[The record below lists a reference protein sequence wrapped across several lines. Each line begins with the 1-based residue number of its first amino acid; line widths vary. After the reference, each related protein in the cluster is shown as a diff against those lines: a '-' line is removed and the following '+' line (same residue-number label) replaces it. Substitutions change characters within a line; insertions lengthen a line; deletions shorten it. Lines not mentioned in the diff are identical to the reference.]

1 MNKTGIKNYAIQARK
16 DLIKGVQLKAFD
28 LGITQDKI
36 EHNTIESNDTFVVHG
51 RVLSQKEKRQ
61 RESLLKAIHHKGHDQ
76 VMEEVAYTWFNR
88 FCALRYMEVNHYL
101 PSKVRVFTNTSN
113 EFKPEI
119 LKEVLQLEWETL
131 NQNEVIR
138 LIELNQEDQLYRYLL
153 ITQCNDMHRYLPGMF
168 EKLDDY
174 TEALLP
180 EGLLRAG
187 SVLDQMIQ
195 QIPEEDWKEQVE
207 IIGWLYQFYNAEVKD
222 ETYALLKKNV
232 KVTKER
238 VPSVTQLF
246 TPDWIVRYMVENSLG
261 RLWVEGHPRSEL
273 KTSWTYYLE
282 EAKQEAEVEKQL
294 QQIRQE
300 YAKIQPE
307 SIKVIDPSMGSG
319 HILVYAFD
327 VLMQIYSENG
337 YSETE
342 AARKILEYNLYG
354 LDIDDRAYQLAY
366 FALMMRARKHDI
378 RIFTRNIQPQVYSI
392 QESNPLS
399 EEVIHYIAQDNRIL
413 EDDVRYILTVFKDA
427 KEYGSILKVKPVRFE
442 SLYERIHELQ
452 RNAGEDQFSLDLF
465 NQVIELFIPLL
476 KQAEVLSQKYDVS
489 ITNPPYM
496 GYSGM
501 SVKLGDYVKKHYP
514 DSKSD
519 LFAVFMEQCI
529 NLIKPN
535 RYQAMITMHS
545 WMFLSSYEKLR
556 EKILNSTIINM
567 AHLGAHAFEEIGG
580 EVVQATVYI
589 LSKWKNSNYLAKYKR
604 LVHYGS
610 EDKKRIQFNQ
620 IEDEYIKKSIVYTDI
635 PGSPIAY
642 WVSKKIFTVFEGF
655 DKLEKYAQPRQGMAT
670 CNNEKFL
677 RYWYEPNIYRIG
689 FNHVD
694 KKDALKGCKKWFPYH
709 KGGGF
714 RKWFG
719 NLFFVV
725 DWENDGEEI
734 KELVIK
740 KYPYLNGNYE
750 FVLKTNNPYFKE
762 GITWSDVSTGD
773 FACRYSPIGFMYD
786 VKGTSMFPSSDIIKY
801 TMGLLN
807 TKLIAN
813 CLNILNPTMSYQ
825 VGNIKSLPMKVDL
838 VHLKIVDLLV
848 NENLSLSQTDWD
860 SFETSWDF
868 KLHPMLVHKGSNVQA
883 SYEAWKQFTQEQFAM
898 LKANEEELNRIFIE
912 IYGLEDE
919 LTPEVDDKDI
929 TITRITDVKSDEDK
943 KNRYSMDKTE
953 SIKTFVSYAVGCMF
967 GRYSLDQEGLVYAG
981 GVFDSSRYVSYP
993 VDGDNIIP
1001 VSDDDYFNDDI
1012 TSRFVKFVE
1021 MVYGKES
1028 LEANL
1033 KFIADALGSKGIT
1046 SREVIRS
1053 YFLNE
1058 FYKDHLKVY
1067 QKKPI
1072 YWLFDSGKKNGFKA
1086 LVYLHRYQSDLL
1098 AKMRVDYVHQQQ
1110 ERYRSLIE
1118 HTQQM
1123 IQQAEGSKEKVSA
1136 TNQLSKL
1143 IEQERELKG
1152 YEEKL
1157 KHLSDQRIE
1166 IDLDDGV
1173 SVNYA
1178 KFDGLVSPI
1187 K

>member
-36 EHNTIESNDTFVVHG
+36 EHNTVESNDAFVVHG

-61 RESLLKAIHHKGHDQ
+61 RESLLKAIHHKGYDQ

-119 LKEVLQLEWETL
+119 LKEVLHLEWETL
-131 NQNEVIR
+131 DQNEVIR

-195 QIPEEDWKEQVE
+195 QISEEDWKEQVE
-207 IIGWLYQFYNAEVKD
+207 IIGWLYQFYYEEPRRQIIDV
-222 ETYALLKKNV
+222 LKSKAI
-232 KVTKER
+232 KREEI
-238 VPSVTQLF
+238 PAATQLF
-246 TPDWIVRYMVENSLG
+246 TPDWIVRYMVDNSLG
-261 RLWVEGHPRSEL
+261 KYWIERNPSSNLRDKLEYFVH
-273 KTSWTYYLE
+273 KDIKYLNE
-282 EAKQEAEVEKQL
+282 RIEPTE
-294 QQIRQE
+294 IRFL
-300 YAKIQPE
+300 
-307 SIKVIDPSMGSG
+307 DPCMGSG

-327 VLMQIYSENG
+327 VLMHIYEECG
-337 YSETE
+337 YTKSE
-342 AARKILEYNLYG
+342 AARNIIEHNLYG
-354 LDIDDRAYQLAY
+354 IDIDDRAYQLAY
-366 FALMMRARKHDI
+366 FALIMRAYQYNKTIFKKQIGVNVVPSADLNNIDI
-378 RIFTRNIQPQVYSI
+378 KEMKAVFNGNLDLYNDFLFLQETFKDVKDIGSLLKINIENSK
-392 QESNPLS
+392 L
-399 EEVIHYIAQDNRIL
+399 HKLRDFIL
-413 EDDVRYILTVFKDA
+413 ENNNNSLLTSLNTDEF
-427 KEYGSILKVKPVRFE
+427 VRF
-442 SLYERIHELQ
+442 IK
-452 RNAGEDQFSLDLF
+452 
-465 NQVIELFIPLL
+465 QVEI
-476 KQAEVLSQKYDVS
+476 LSKNYHVVS
-489 ITNPPYM
+489 TNPPYLNKFNQVLKTYLQSNYKDYSADLFSAFM
-496 GYSGM
+496 FRNLELTLEGGYS
-501 SVKLGDYVKKHYP
+501 S
-514 DSKSD
+514 
-519 LFAVFMEQCI
+519 FMT
-529 NLIKPN
+529 PFV
-535 RYQAMITMHS
+535 
-545 WMFLSSYEKLR
+545 WMFIKSYESLR
-556 EKILNSTIINM
+556 LHILNNKNVSSLIQ
-567 AHLGAHAFEEIGG
+567 LEYSAFEE
-580 EVVQATVYI
+580 ATVPICTFI
-589 LSKWKNSNYLAKYKR
+589 LENSTKNKEGIYVRLSDFNGGMNIQKDKVLEAIIDDSCTYLYKSNCDSFR
-604 LVHYGS
+604 M
-610 EDKKRIQFNQ
+610 
-620 IEDEYIKKSIVYTDI
+620 I

-642 WVSKKIFTVFEGF
+642 WVSEYLKSVFINAPSLSNIGVAKVGLQTG
-655 DKLEKYAQPRQGMAT
+655 DT
-670 CNNEKFL
+670 EKFL
-677 RYWYEPNIYRIG
+677 RRWAEVKFDKIYGITNKERDSYKWYPI
-689 FNHVD
+689 
-694 KKDALKGCKKWFPYH
+694 C
-709 KGGGF
+709 KGGDY
-714 RKWFG
+714 RKWYG
-719 NLFFVV
+719 NNDFVV
-725 DWENDGEEI
+725 NWENNGYEI
-734 KELVIK
+734 KNFK
-740 KYPYLNGNYE
+740 D
-750 FVLKTNNPYFKE
+750 NNDRLRSRPQNVEYYFKK
-762 GITWSDVSTGD
+762 GITWNLISSSNFATRAFPKGMIFDVSANS
-773 FACRYSPIGFMYD
+773 FFCLEIHYFYVLA
-786 VKGTSMFPSSDIIKY
+786 
-801 TMGLLN
+801 LLN
-807 TKLIAN
+807 SNVSLIISS
-813 CLNILNPTMSYQ
+813 ILNPTINFSAG
-825 VGNIKSLPMKVDL
+825 VISNIPIMFRTEIDTE
-838 VHLKIVDLLV
+838 V
-848 NENLSLSQTDWD
+848 NDTSEKCINISQTDWD

-868 KLHPMLVHKGSNVQA
+868 KQHPMLVHKGMNVQS
-883 SYEAWKQFTQEQFAM
+883 SYVTWKRFTQEQFAQ

-919 LTPEVDDKDI
+919 LTPEVEDKDI

-967 GRYSLDQEGLVYAG
+967 GRYSLDEVGLVYAG
-981 GVFDSSRYVSYP
+981 GMFDPNRYDTYL
-993 VDGDNIIP
+993 VDIDNIIP

-1021 MVYGKES
+1021 VVYGKES

-1033 KFIADALGSKGIT
+1033 KFIADSLGSKGIT

-1058 FYKDHLKVY
+1058 FYKDHVKMY

-1136 TNQLSKL
+1136 TNQLTKL